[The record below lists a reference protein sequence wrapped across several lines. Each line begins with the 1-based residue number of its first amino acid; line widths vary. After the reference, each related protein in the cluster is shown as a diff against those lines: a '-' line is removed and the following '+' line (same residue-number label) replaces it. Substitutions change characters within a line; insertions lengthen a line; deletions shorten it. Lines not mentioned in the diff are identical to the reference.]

1 MTMAFAANSI
11 ITGMIV
17 AARVI
22 LGVGVGLEGG
32 TVPVYVAETVERR
45 IRGNLVSLYQ
55 FNIALGEVFG
65 YVVAAIFLNVKG
77 NWRFILGSSLVFSTI
92 MFCGMLFLPESP
104 RFLMHKGKVLEAYR
118 VWKRIRGV
126 ETLESK
132 EEFFVM
138 KASVQEEEQEVSAG
152 SGSRKFPWI
161 DFFTVPRCRRAIIY
175 ANIMILLGQLTGVN
189 VSRLW
194 HKSGEQNADNCN
206 RRSCIT

>member
-1 MTMAFAANSI
+1 M
-11 ITGMIV
+11 
-17 AARVI
+17 
-22 LGVGVGLEGG
+22 
-32 TVPVYVAETVERR
+32 YVAETVERR

-65 YVVAAIFLNVKG
+65 YVVAAIFLHVKG
-77 NWRFILGSSLVFSTI
+77 NWRYILGSSLVFSTI
-92 MFCGMLFLPESP
+92 MFGGMLFLPESP
-104 RFLMHKGKVLEAYR
+104 RFLMHKGKVLEAFR

-126 ETLESK
+126 ETVDSK

-138 KASVQEEEQEVSAG
+138 KASVQEEEDEVSAG

-189 VSRLW
+189 VSSLFR
-194 HKSGEQNADNCN
+194 SNCW
-206 RRSCIT
+206 